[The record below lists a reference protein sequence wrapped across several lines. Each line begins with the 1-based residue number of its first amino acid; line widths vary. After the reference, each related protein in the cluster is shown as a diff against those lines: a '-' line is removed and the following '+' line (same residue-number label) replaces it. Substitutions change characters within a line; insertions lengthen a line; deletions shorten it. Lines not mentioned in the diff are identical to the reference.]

1 MSFFQ
6 LPTIP
11 YRSDIH
17 TIINV
22 SNGGA
27 NNETN
32 DALKPVINKTLM
44 LYLSRIKT
52 EIDNRQSEWDRFKKY
67 TNPFEYIHTAI
78 PNTNHSVSKIKPL
91 SRSYYKMVEL
101 YWLFDLGASLPK
113 ECRTFHLAEGPGGFI
128 EALCHL
134 RDVEN
139 DKYVGITL
147 IDDENFSIPGWKK
160 SKAFLDKHKNVF
172 VEKGKT
178 GTGDIMLSENL
189 KYCGQTYNGSMDLV
203 TADGGFDFSI
213 DFNHQE
219 SVSAKLIFC
228 QIAFAV
234 AVQKTG
240 GNFIIKFFDTFTQ
253 VSVDMLYLL
262 SLLYEEVFF
271 VKPNTSRYANSEK
284 YVVCKRFRMRQTE
297 RALLVERFIGVF
309 DAFTDGSTMSSLFS
323 TQVPYMY
330 SCKVQE
336 YNAIFGQQQI
346 ETIMTTLSLID
357 KSKYDRL
364 ETMKKN
370 NLKKCVLWCQKYGVP
385 YNNTI
390 TNTNMFLSG
399 KA

>member
-11 YRSDIH
+11 YRNDIH

-22 SNGGA
+22 SYAGGT
-27 NNETN
+27 NNTN
-32 DALKPVINKTLM
+32 DIPKPVINKTLM
-44 LYLSRIKT
+44 GYLSRIKT
-52 EIDNRQSEWDRFKKY
+52 EIDNRQSEWDRYKKY

-113 ECRTFHLAEGPGGFI
+113 ETRTFHLAEGPGGFI

-134 RDVEN
+134 RDAEN
-139 DKYVGITL
+139 DRYVGITL

-160 SKAFLDKHKNVF
+160 SKSFLDKHKNVF
-172 VEKGKT
+172 VEKGKS

-189 KYCGQTYNGSMDLV
+189 KYCSKTYNGTIDLV

-240 GNFIIKFFDTFTQ
+240 GNFMIKFFDTFTQ
-253 VSVDMLYLL
+253 ISVDMLYLL

-284 YVVCKRFRMRQTE
+284 YVVCKRFRMRNHE
-297 RALLVERFIGVF
+297 RAYLVERFIGVF
-309 DAFTDGSTMSSLFS
+309 DTFTDRTLSSLFS
-323 TQVPYMY
+323 RQVPYMY

-346 ETIMTTLSLID
+346 ETIMTTLSLIE
-357 KSKYDRL
+357 KSKYERL

-370 NLKKCVLWCQKYGVP
+370 NLKKCILWCQKYGVP

-390 TNTNMFLSG
+390 TNTNMFLVG

>member
-1 MSFFQ
+1 
-6 LPTIP
+6 
-11 YRSDIH
+11 
-17 TIINV
+17 
-22 SNGGA
+22 
-27 NNETN
+27 
-32 DALKPVINKTLM
+32 
-44 LYLSRIKT
+44 
-52 EIDNRQSEWDRFKKY
+52 
-67 TNPFEYIHTAI
+67 
-78 PNTNHSVSKIKPL
+78 
-91 SRSYYKMVEL
+91 MVEL